1 MTKRKILIITGE
13 FLPNTPSIGG
23 VIRLVSFLKS
33 LQGNEIK
40 LISVKK
46 KYYGYFG
53 FKKYVE
59 HVEKIYINTELP
71 YQNNWRRYIFYLMKI
86 FLSNL
91 FYILG
96 IDHNFFNHKKFS
108 HKVIKTMKF
117 YKPNYILITA
127 PPFSL
132 FRLVNV
138 IRKIDTKVKIILDY
152 RDGWTLRVKSYSLF
166 LIKKIMNLY
175 EKRIIQKSDF
185 ILCATENIFKDI
197 ETITD
202 DKKIILLKNG
212 YLNKKNKKKIKKY
225 GKNNKEIKIGY
236 FGIISDSSF
245 GYRDI
250 KIIHNSLTKNNNLN
264 FTFYG
269 NSSIKNKTILS
280 NKKFNF
286 KKNISYS
293 KTLSKMINFDYLL
306 ILHTE
311 KSTAKEVVTGKFYD
325 YLNSNTPI
333 IMISNG
339 ETEAGKLIKKYNLGY
354 AVDYSRVSL
363 SNFFSNLKITKFKRK
378 NLKDLKKY
386 SRFEQNKKLLK
397 IIK

>member
-269 NSSIKNKTILS
+269 NSLIKNKTILN

>member
-269 NSSIKNKTILS
+269 NSSIKNKTILN

>member
-250 KIIHNSLTKNNNLN
+250 KIIHNSLTINNILN

-269 NSSIKNKTILS
+269 NSSIKNKTILN

-293 KTLSKMINFDYLL
+293 KTVSKMINFDYLL

>member
-269 NSSIKNKTILS
+269 NSLIKNKTILN

-354 AVDYSRVSL
+354 AVDYSKVSL

>member
-13 FLPNTPSIGG
+13 FLPHTPSIGG

-33 LQGNEIK
+33 LKGNKIK

-53 FKKYVE
+53 FKKYVN
-59 HVEKIYINTELP
+59 HVEKIYINTGLS
-71 YQNNWRRYIFYLMKI
+71 YKNNWHRYIFYLMKI
-86 FLSNL
+86 ILSNL

-96 IDHNFFNHKKFS
+96 IDHNYFNHKKFS
-108 HKVIKTMKF
+108 QQTYKIIKSF
-117 YKPNYILITA
+117 KPNYILITA

-138 IRKIDTKVKIILDY
+138 VRKIDTKVKIILDY

-197 ETITD
+197 KTIAD
-202 DKKIILLKNG
+202 YKKIILLKNG
-212 YLNKKNKKKIKKY
+212 YLNKKKIKQYRKR
-225 GKNNKEIKIGY
+225 NKEIKIGY

-250 KIIHNSLTKNNNLN
+250 KIIHNSLTKNNILN

-269 NSSIKNKTILS
+269 NSLIKNKTILN

-293 KTLSKMINFDYLL
+293 KTMAKMINFDYLL

-325 YLNSNTPI
+325 YLNSDTPI

-354 AVDYSRVSL
+354 AVDYNRVSL
-363 SNFFSNLKITKFKRK
+363 SNFFSNLKIKKFKRK

>member
-269 NSSIKNKTILS
+269 NSLIKNKTILN

-363 SNFFSNLKITKFKRK
+363 SNFFSNLKIKKFKRK

>member
-1 MTKRKILIITGE
+1 LTKRKILIITGE

-269 NSSIKNKTILS
+269 NSLIKNKTILN

-339 ETEAGKLIKKYNLGY
+339 ETEAGKLIKK
-354 AVDYSRVSL
+354 AADE
-363 SNFFSNLKITKFKRK
+363 IA
-378 NLKDLKKY
+378 
-386 SRFEQNKKLLK
+386 SRFS
-397 IIK
+397 

>member
-1 MTKRKILIITGE
+1 LTKRKILIITGE

-269 NSSIKNKTILS
+269 NSLIKNKTILN

>member
-13 FLPNTPSIGG
+13 FLPHTPSIGG

-33 LQGNEIK
+33 LKGNKIK
-40 LISVKK
+40 LISAKK

-53 FKKYVE
+53 FKKYVN
-59 HVEKIYINTELP
+59 HVEKIYINTSHS
-71 YQNNWRRYIFYLMKI
+71 YKNNWHRYIFYLMKI

-96 IDHNFFNHKKFS
+96 IDHNYFNHKKFS
-108 HKVIKTMKF
+108 QQTYKIIKSF
-117 YKPNYILITA
+117 KPNYILITA

-138 IRKIDTKVKIILDY
+138 VRKIDTKVKIILDY
-152 RDGWTLRVKSYSLF
+152 RDGWTLRVKSHSLF

-197 ETITD
+197 ETIAD

-212 YLNKKNKKKIKKY
+212 YLNKKNKKKIKRYRK
-225 GKNNKEIKIGY
+225 KNKEIKIGY

-250 KIIHNSLTKNNNLN
+250 KIIHNSLTKNNILN

-269 NSSIKNKTILS
+269 NSSIKNKTILN
-280 NKKFNF
+280 NKNFNF

-293 KTLSKMINFDYLL
+293 KTMSKMINFDYLL
-306 ILHTE
+306 ILYTE
-311 KSTAKEVVTGKFYD
+311 KSSAKEVVTGKFYD
-325 YLNSNTPI
+325 YLNSDTLI

-339 ETEAGKLIKKYNLGY
+339 ETEAGKLIKRYNLGY
-354 AVDYSRVSL
+354 AVDYNRVSL
-363 SNFFSNLKITKFKRK
+363 SNSFSNLKIKKFKRK

>member
-23 VIRLVSFLKS
+23 VIRLVSFLNS
-33 LQGNEIK
+33 LKGHKIK

-53 FKKYVE
+53 FKKYVN
-59 HVEKIYINTELP
+59 HVEKIYINTSHSHK
-71 YQNNWRRYIFYLMKI
+71 NNWHRYIFYLMKM

-96 IDHNFFNHKKFS
+96 IDHNYFNHKKFS
-108 HKVIKTMKF
+108 QQTYKIIKSF
-117 YKPNYILITA
+117 KPNYILITA

-138 IRKIDTKVKIILDY
+138 VRKIDTKVKIILDY
-152 RDGWTLRVKSYSLF
+152 RDGWTLRVKSHSLF

-197 ETITD
+197 ETIAD

-212 YLNKKNKKKIKKY
+212 YLNKKNKKKIKRYRK
-225 GKNNKEIKIGY
+225 KSKEIKIGY

-250 KIIHNSLTKNNNLN
+250 KIIHNSLTKNNILN

-269 NSSIKNKTILS
+269 NSSIKNKTILN

-293 KTLSKMINFDYLL
+293 KTMSKMINFDYLL

-325 YLNSNTPI
+325 YLNSDTPI

-354 AVDYSRVSL
+354 AVDYSKVSL
-363 SNFFSNLKITKFKRK
+363 SNFFSNLKIKKFKRK

>member
-197 ETITD
+197 KTIAD

-250 KIIHNSLTKNNNLN
+250 KIIHNSLTINNILN

-269 NSSIKNKTILS
+269 NSSIKNKTILN

-293 KTLSKMINFDYLL
+293 KTVSKMINFDYLL

>member
-197 ETITD
+197 KTIAD

-269 NSSIKNKTILS
+269 NSLIKNKTILN

>member
-175 EKRIIQKSDF
+175 EKSIIQKSDF

-269 NSSIKNKTILS
+269 NSLIKNKTILN